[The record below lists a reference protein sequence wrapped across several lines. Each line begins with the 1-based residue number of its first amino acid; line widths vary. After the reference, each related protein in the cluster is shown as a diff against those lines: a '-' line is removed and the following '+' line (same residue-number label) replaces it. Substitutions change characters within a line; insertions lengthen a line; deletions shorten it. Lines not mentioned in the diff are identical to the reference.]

1 MTKRSVLKPQMKRK
15 LHVKIR
21 GPNHDGKISI
31 DKSQEDIAAGSRV
44 TKIKLAGRGDK
55 GMKFSVERVRGTKRD
70 GKRIRGRGRERAA
83 NWLQSCEL
91 KTQRRT
97 SRTGRRVGV
106 GRGRVDLRQRAPRKQ
121 WLVISSP

>member
-1 MTKRSVLKPQMKRK
+1 
-15 LHVKIR
+15 
-21 GPNHDGKISI
+21 
-31 DKSQEDIAAGSRV
+31 
-44 TKIKLAGRGDK
+44 
-55 GMKFSVERVRGTKRD
+55 MKFSMERVTEIKREEE
-70 GKRIRGRGRERAA
+70 IRERERESEEERAA

-97 SRTGRRVGV
+97 SRTRRGVSV

>member
-1 MTKRSVLKPQMKRK
+1 MRK
-15 LHVKIR
+15 
-21 GPNHDGKISI
+21 N
-31 DKSQEDIAAGSRV
+31 
-44 TKIKLAGRGDK
+44 
-55 GMKFSVERVRGTKRD
+55 ERVSE
-70 GKRIRGRGRERAA
+70 RGREGEGKERERVGEGEKET

-97 SRTGRRVGV
+97 SRTGRRMGV